1 MIGHYIIYFENS
13 LVSILLL
20 FYLINFVIFE
30 KLIWPK
36 LKSVLL
42 MSLCENITVAAQRC
56 YIKISVTKILGTFW
70 QNIRGKISEIG
81 E

>member
-20 FYLINFVIFE
+20 FYLINLVIFE

-36 LKSVLL
+36 FKECVINVSVWERNSSRPEVLYKNSRYKNFGHFL
-42 MSLCENITVAAQRC
+42 VK
-56 YIKISVTKILGTFW
+56 YPG
-70 QNIRGKISEIG
+70 
-81 E
+81 